1 MRTENEIRA
10 KIDYYMERLEDI
22 NRRSFVIGCGSEAVE
37 IYGIIDA
44 LLWVIG
50 DESGKKI

>member
-1 MRTENEIRA
+1 MRIEREIRE
-10 KIDYYMERLEDI
+10 KIEEYMNRLHQPMTSLERE
-22 NRRSFVIGCGSEAVE
+22 G

-50 DESGKKI
+50 DESGKAI